1 MNLQTERIENHQ
13 AQLTIEIEASQLEEA
28 KRAAARRISRQVRIR
43 GFRKGKA
50 PYRLVAQTVGEGA
63 IMEEAVGDLG
73 DSLYKQALEE
83 SQVLPY
89 GPGSFDDFKLEP
101 APTFVFIVPLQPE
114 VELNDYQDVR
124 VDFDKPEVRDEEVEL
139 GLAQL
144 QTEAIEVLDAERQV
158 TELGNRVLLAVD
170 SEFLD
175 GEEPD
180 DNEPDDDEPAT
191 DDEDQALENEDS
203 DDSDESEDSEDL
215 RDAGW
220 DKEDDLPYV
229 PRKGETFVRDEDA
242 VVILD
247 PKEDP
252 FIDGFVEAIV
262 GAELG
267 SDVVFELT
275 IPDDDPDETI
285 ANRLVEFV
293 VTVKQIEAIRI
304 PEMDDDFAES
314 ACKRRGDEVT
324 DLAGLR
330 ALIRQEMEKMVLEKA
345 RSEYSGQVLAQIVE
359 GADIHYPE
367 VMLDERIDQL
377 IKDFEDSLQRQNLKL
392 EDYLHHTGISREDLK
407 LQHREAGTQSLKQ
420 SLVVMELIREE
431 EVEASVEQVEL
442 RMEQIFFD
450 MLQRFDW
457 RHMLD
462 LENMRSN
469 VRHQLL
475 ISQVNERICAIGL
488 GEDPDEAVSAYFT
501 QMKQDV
507 DRAKARQERLQAAE
521 ENEAE
526 PDSDERDEASEAEQI
541 AASASAEYE
550 QID

>member
-73 DSLYKQALEE
+73 ETLYKQALEE
-83 SQVLPY
+83 SQVSPY

-101 APTFVFIVPLQPE
+101 KPTFIFKVPLQPE

-124 VDFDKPEVRDEEVEL
+124 VDFDQPELSDKDVEL
-139 GLAQL
+139 RLAQM
-144 QTEAIEVLDAERQV
+144 QAGAIEVLDAERQV

-180 DNEPDDDEPAT
+180 DNEPDDDEPAV
-191 DDEDQALENEDS
+191 DDEDQAADS
-203 DDSDESEDSEDL
+203 EYSEDSEDSEVL
-215 RDAGW
+215 REAGW

-229 PRKGETFVRDEDA
+229 PRKGETFVHDENA

-304 PEMDDDFAES
+304 PEMDDDFAENV
-314 ACKRRGDEVT
+314 CKRRGDEVT

-330 ALIRQEMEKMVLEKA
+330 ALIRQEMEEAVLEQT
-345 RSEYSGQVLAQIVE
+345 RSDYSGQVLAQIVD

-367 VMLDERIDQL
+367 VMLDERIDEL
-377 IKDFEDSLQRQNLKL
+377 IKDFEERLQAQNLKL
-392 EDYLHHTGISREDLK
+392 EDYLHHTGTSREDLK

-442 RMEQIFFD
+442 RMEQIFFN

-469 VRHQLL
+469 VRHELL
-475 ISQVNERICAIGL
+475 ISQVNERLCAIGL

-507 DRAKARQERLQAAE
+507 DRATARQERLQAAE
-521 ENEAE
+521 ESEAA
-526 PDSDERDEASEAEQI
+526 PDSDELDEATPSDESREAEQI
-541 AASASAEYE
+541 
-550 QID
+550 D

>member
-63 IMEEAVGDLG
+63 ILEEAVGDLG
-73 DSLYKQALEE
+73 ETLYKQALEE
-83 SQVLPY
+83 SELSPY

-101 APTFVFIVPLQPE
+101 KPTFIFKVPLQPE

-124 VDFDKPEVRDEEVEL
+124 VDFDKPEVRDDEVEL

-175 GEEPD
+175 GEEP
-180 DNEPDDDEPAT
+180 EDDEPT
-191 DDEDQALENEDS
+191 VDDEDQAADS
-203 DDSDESEDSEDL
+203 EYSEDSEDSEVL
-215 RDAGW
+215 REAGW

-229 PRKGETFVRDEDA
+229 PRKGETFVHDENA

-267 SDVVFELT
+267 SDIVFELT
-275 IPDDDPDETI
+275 IPDDDPDKTI

-304 PEMDDDFAES
+304 PEMDDDFAENV
-314 ACKRRGDEVT
+314 CKRRGDEVT

-330 ALIRQEMEKMVLEKA
+330 ALIRQEMEEAVLEQA
-345 RSEYSGQVLAQIVE
+345 RSDYSGQVLAQIVD

-367 VMLDERIDQL
+367 VMLDERIDEL
-377 IKDFEDSLQRQNLKL
+377 IKDFEERLQAQNLKL
-392 EDYLHHTGISREDLK
+392 EDYLHHTGTSREDLK

-420 SLVVMELIREE
+420 SLVVMELIGEE

-442 RMEQIFFD
+442 RMEQIFFN

-469 VRHQLL
+469 VRHELL
-475 ISQVNERICAIGL
+475 ISQVNERLCAIGL
-488 GEDPDEAVSAYFT
+488 GEAPDEAVSAYFK

-521 ENEAE
+521 DEESEAT
-526 PDSDERDEASEAEQI
+526 PDSDERDELDEASEAEQI
-541 AASASAEYE
+541 
-550 QID
+550 D